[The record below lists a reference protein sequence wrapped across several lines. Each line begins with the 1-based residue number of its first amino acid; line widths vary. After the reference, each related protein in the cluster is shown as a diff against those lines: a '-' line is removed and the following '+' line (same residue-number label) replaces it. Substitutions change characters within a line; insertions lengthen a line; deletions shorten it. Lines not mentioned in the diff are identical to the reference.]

1 MLLRDAPATAL
12 LDGTTHDDVTRH
24 LRTSTFPADRTR
36 LLVEAI
42 ENHAPPEFVALL
54 EGLRPFDTYRT
65 RRDVSTALGADV
77 AASSA
82 MV

>member
-12 LDGTTHDDVTRH
+12 LDDAAEDDVARH
-24 LRTSTFPADRTR
+24 LRLSTFPADRTR

-54 EGLRPFDTYRT
+54 EGLQPFDTYRT
-65 RRDVSTALGADV
+65 RRDVSTALETLV
-77 AASSA
+77 AAPA
-82 MV
+82 VLA

>member
-1 MLLRDAPATAL
+1 MLLRDAPASAL
-12 LDGTTHDDVTRH
+12 LDDAAEDDVTRH
-24 LRTSTFPADRTR
+24 LRLSTFPADRTR

-42 ENHAPPEFVALL
+42 ENHAPPDFVALL

-77 AASSA
+77 AAPSA